1 MSHKYEVFVDICEF
15 DTPSSS
21 HSHLHSERYEI
32 SAESQYNANTV
43 ARGRATSEYPQA
55 TEYDVRVTRI
65 LS

>member
-1 MSHKYEVFVDICEF
+1 MSHTYEVFVDICEF

-21 HSHLHSERYEI
+21 HFHLYSERYEI
-32 SAESQYNANTV
+32 NAESKYTANSA
-43 ARGRATSEYPQA
+43 ARGRATTQYPQA

>member
-15 DTPSSS
+15 DTPSSPQ
-21 HSHLHSERYEI
+21 SHLHSERYEI
-32 SAESQYNANTV
+32 NAESTYTANTA
-43 ARGRATSEYPQA
+43 ARGRATTEFPQA

>member
-21 HSHLHSERYEI
+21 HSHLHSARYEI
-32 SAESQYNANTV
+32 DAESKFTANTT
-43 ARGRATSEYPQA
+43 ARGRATTDYPQA

-65 LS
+65 LT

>member
-1 MSHKYEVFVDICEF
+1 MSHTYEVFVDICEF
-15 DTPSSS
+15 DAPSSS

-32 SAESQYNANTV
+32 SAESKYTANDA